1 MEGRGSSD
9 KVVGGGAEKNSAVQ
23 LLVLNESVRKGKLA
37 NNQTGVLPFKQLLS
51 RFFIRISLG
60 CKGFSRFLLYMGTAP
75 MVENGNLRGIRT
87 DLTHA
92 SSASFLWNPEGNPV
106 E

>member
-1 MEGRGSSD
+1 MQSD
-9 KVVGGGAEKNSAVQ
+9 VNSWIWKAVLPLFFFFKEKNSAVQ

-60 CKGFSRFLLYMGTAP
+60 CKG
-75 MVENGNLRGIRT
+75 E
-87 DLTHA
+87 
-92 SSASFLWNPEGNPV
+92 
-106 E
+106 

>member
-1 MEGRGSSD
+1 MKRDPSNLYAVSCELLDLEGSFASFFFFFFF
-9 KVVGGGAEKNSAVQ
+9 KEKNSAVQ

-60 CKGFSRFLLYMGTAP
+60 CKG
-75 MVENGNLRGIRT
+75 E
-87 DLTHA
+87 
-92 SSASFLWNPEGNPV
+92 
-106 E
+106 